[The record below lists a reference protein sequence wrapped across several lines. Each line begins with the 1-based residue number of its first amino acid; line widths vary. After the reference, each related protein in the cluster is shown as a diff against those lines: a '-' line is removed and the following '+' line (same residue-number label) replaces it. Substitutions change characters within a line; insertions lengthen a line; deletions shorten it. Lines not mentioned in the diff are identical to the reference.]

1 MANDKI
7 KLLIVEDDEEVFLLL
22 RDVLDPKG
30 YYCQLES
37 NGEDVIERVVAE
49 KPQLILLDIRLV
61 GIDGYTVCRR
71 LKKESRTQHI
81 PVIFISALKTQR
93 DVLEAKEA
101 GGFYFMGK
109 PFDLK
114 LLESKIQEAL
124 RLSRKTVA
132 DKKIIQVLYAQ
143 SEYVSELADP
153 SSALFQLMRASGYRV
168 EVIRDS
174 REIVRK
180 TRDANPDVIILDL
193 DDALLPV
200 WTIEEALWRN
210 RYTTNIPRVLITGIP
225 QNEWPYRPNLPQLS
239 SIIKKP
245 IDSIKLFTAIQESL
259 LQKV

>member
-1 MANDKI
+1 MAEEPTKI
-7 KLLIVEDDEEVFLLL
+7 LIVEDDEEVFLLL

-30 YYCQLES
+30 YYCILEGQ
-37 NGEDVIERVVAE
+37 GENVIDRVIAE
-49 KPQLILLDIRLV
+49 KPKLILLDIKLI

-71 LKKESRTQHI
+71 LKKESRTKHI

-114 LLESKIQEAL
+114 LLESKIQKAL
-124 RLSRKTVA
+124 KMSVKTVS

-153 SSALFQLMRASGYRV
+153 SSALFQLMRASSYRV
-168 EVIRDS
+168 NVLRDS
-174 REIVRK
+174 REVVRK
-180 TRDANPDVIILDL
+180 TREANPDVVILDL

-210 RYTTNIPRVLITGIP
+210 RYTTNIPRVIITGIP
-225 QNEWPYRPNLPQLS
+225 QNEWPYRPNLPRLS
-239 SIIKKP
+239 LIIKKP
-245 IDSIKLFTAIQESL
+245 IDAVKLFTIIEESMM
-259 LQKV
+259 QKV